1 MAPRFSGKFLYS
13 SISCARKHDEILLF
27 CYNSSYR
34 KTVYER
40 KLLEMI
46 KKLAVLFKNDIVLLI
61 SFCLALLSC
70 LITPPGPEYL
80 GYLDFHTLIL
90 LFCLMLIVEGLREAN
105 FFPYIGNLLLSRTSS
120 KRGLSLVLVFL
131 CFVSSMFIT
140 NDVALI
146 TFVPFGILILEMAGM
161 ESRICYLIVLMTIAA
176 NLGSMFTPVGNPQ
189 NLYLYSLTGLKL
201 HEFLLL
207 MLPFTALS
215 AALLVLFALLG
226 TERGSIRIQMENT
239 SLTKKGTLLFLGLLF
254 LFCMLSVAG
263 ILSDWIL
270 LILIVIPLLIHQRT
284 LFTRVDYS
292 LLLTFIF
299 FFIFV
304 GNIDHFEQLRVFIS
318 SVLAHHERII
328 SILASQVISNV
339 PAAMLLSNY
348 TAEVQEL
355 IIGTNLGGLGTLIAS
370 MASLISY
377 RQISARYP
385 RQKGKYFVIFTI
397 CNVIFLLILY
407 LVFRCF

>member
-1 MAPRFSGKFLYS
+1 
-13 SISCARKHDEILLF
+13 
-27 CYNSSYR
+27 
-34 KTVYER
+34 
-40 KLLEMI
+40 
-46 KKLAVLFKNDIVLLI
+46 
-61 SFCLALLSC
+61 
-70 LITPPGPEYL
+70 
-80 GYLDFHTLIL
+80 
-90 LFCLMLIVEGLREAN
+90 
-105 FFPYIGNLLLSRTSS
+105 
-120 KRGLSLVLVFL
+120 
-131 CFVSSMFIT
+131 
-140 NDVALI
+140 
-146 TFVPFGILILEMAGM
+146 M

-239 SLTKKGTLLFLGLLF
+239 SLTKKMGRSCFLAF
-254 LFCMLSVAG
+254 SFFYCMLSVAG

>member
-1 MAPRFSGKFLYS
+1 
-13 SISCARKHDEILLF
+13 
-27 CYNSSYR
+27 
-34 KTVYER
+34 
-40 KLLEMI
+40 MI

-189 NLYLYSLTGLKL
+189 NLFIYAHYHLPLA
-201 HEFLLL
+201 EFLSITA
-207 MLPFTALS
+207 PITALS
-215 AALLVLFALLG
+215 AVLLLLASYTLEERPLMLRFAKPTGIPRLRIALLLLLFALC
-226 TERGSIRIQMENT
+226 
-239 SLTKKGTLLFLGLLF
+239 LLNVLRLLPITFLL
-254 LFCMLSVAG
+254 A
-263 ILSDWIL
+263 
-270 LILIVIPLLIHQRT
+270 IVIPACAVLDRKAFLE
-284 LFTRVDYS
+284 VDYK
-292 LLLTFIF
+292 LLAL
-299 FFIFV
+299 
-304 GNIDHFEQLRVFIS
+304 
-318 SVLAHHERII
+318 
-328 SILASQVISNV
+328 
-339 PAAMLLSNY
+339 
-348 TAEVQEL
+348 
-355 IIGTNLGGLGTLIAS
+355 
-370 MASLISY
+370 
-377 RQISARYP
+377 
-385 RQKGKYFVIFTI
+385 
-397 CNVIFLLILY
+397 FLL
-407 LVFRCF
+407 FSSR

>member
-1 MAPRFSGKFLYS
+1 
-13 SISCARKHDEILLF
+13 
-27 CYNSSYR
+27 
-34 KTVYER
+34 
-40 KLLEMI
+40 MI

-201 HEFLLL
+201 HEFS
-207 MLPFTALS
+207 PADVAVYRTVCRTPCF
-215 AALLVLFALLG
+215 VALLG

-292 LLLTFIF
+292 LLLHLYFLF
-299 FFIFV
+299 
-304 GNIDHFEQLRVFIS
+304 HFSLG
-318 SVLAHHERII
+318 I
-328 SILASQVISNV
+328 SI
-339 PAAMLLSNY
+339 
-348 TAEVQEL
+348 
-355 IIGTNLGGLGTLIAS
+355 TLNS
-370 MASLISY
+370 
-377 RQISARYP
+377 
-385 RQKGKYFVIFTI
+385 
-397 CNVIFLLILY
+397 
-407 LVFRCF
+407 

>member
-1 MAPRFSGKFLYS
+1 
-13 SISCARKHDEILLF
+13 
-27 CYNSSYR
+27 
-34 KTVYER
+34 
-40 KLLEMI
+40 MI

-189 NLYLYSLTGLKL
+189 NLYLYSLSGLSL
-201 HEFLLL
+201 LQFLLM
-207 MLPFTALS
+207 MLPYTLGAAVLFLICIFLFFSGKKISVSLEKKAITHPRQIVVF
-215 AALLVLFALLG
+215 AALFFCCILTVAKLLPH
-226 TERGSIRIQMENT
+226 SI
-239 SLTKKGTLLFLGLLF
+239 LLLITI
-254 LFCMLSVAG
+254 AG
-263 ILSDWIL
+263 ICLVNRSL
-270 LILIVIPLLIHQRT
+270 YR
-284 LFTRVDYS
+284 RADYS
-292 LLLTFIF
+292 LLFTFVF
-299 FFIFV
+299 FFLFI
-304 GNIDHFEQLRVFIS
+304 GNMKQMAALRIYLEQMITGHERLL
-318 SVLAHHERII
+318 SVLT
-328 SILASQVISNV
+328 SQIISNV
-339 PAAMLLSNY
+339 PAAMLLSGY
-348 TAEVQEL
+348 TKEIPEL
-355 IIGTNLGGLGTLIAS
+355 IVGTNLGGLGTLIAS

-377 RQISARYP
+377 RQITAADASCR
-385 RQKGKYFVIFTI
+385 KKTI
-397 CNVIFLLILY
+397 S
-407 LVFRCF
+407 

>member
-1 MAPRFSGKFLYS
+1 
-13 SISCARKHDEILLF
+13 
-27 CYNSSYR
+27 
-34 KTVYER
+34 
-40 KLLEMI
+40 MI

-201 HEFLLL
+201 HEF
-207 MLPFTALS
+207 
-215 AALLVLFALLG
+215 LLVLFALLG

-385 RQKGKYFVIFTI
+385 RQKGKYFIIFTI

>member
-1 MAPRFSGKFLYS
+1 
-13 SISCARKHDEILLF
+13 
-27 CYNSSYR
+27 
-34 KTVYER
+34 
-40 KLLEMI
+40 MI

-189 NLYLYSLTGLKL
+189 NLYLYSLSGLKL

-304 GNIDHFEQLRVFIS
+304 GNIDHFEQLRAFIS

-328 SILASQVISNV
+328 SILASQIISNV

-348 TAEVQEL
+348 TAEMQEL